1 MKVIENIDEMF
12 ETSRILKKR
21 GKTIGFVPTM
31 GFLHNG
37 HMGLLEQA
45 RKECS
50 KVIMSIFVNPIQFG
64 QTEDYKKY
72 PRDFERDYK
81 IAKKAG
87 VDYIFYPHAD
97 NMYHKDFSTFIEVK
111 QLSNIMCGA
120 YRPGHFSGVCTVVL
134 KLFNIV
140 CPNIAYFGQKDYQQF
155 LIVKKMVENL
165 NLGIKII
172 GCPIV
177 REGDGLALSSR
188 NKYLSEPERRNAV
201 VLFQCLNTAAELLK
215 EGKKDLK
222 IIKKLIQGKF
232 AENNFVTKVDY
243 FDFRDPENLDDIKD
257 LDGYLKRKPEGKILI
272 ASAIWIG
279 STRLIDNITVSL
291 IGVK

>member
-97 NMYHKDFSTFIEVK
+97 NMYNKDFSTFIEVK